1 MKRVRQAST
10 KYDGD
15 FAVAIPTKGSRGCMK
30 DDEYYATNTTRDEYY
45 EYYVGDE
52 SLVDKYYRT
61 DEPLQYARVKSV
73 RKEADESPS
82 TSAGA
87 DGVPRPP
94 GTHMRLNPHP
104 SAPSQSPSGERECTW
119 WQG

>member
-30 DDEYYATNTTRDEYY
+30 DDEYYAV
-45 EYYVGDE
+45 VGDE
-52 SLVDKYYRT
+52 PLVAKYYRT